1 MLQGLVEGLEHR
13 GLELPARQAE
23 GLWCYGGLLDGRLVQ
38 DLKEAVQFRL
48 QGGLGL
54 VEEKEDEVLEGQV
67 ALPGEILRALPM
79 VGDEVGVI
87 QQIG

>member
-1 MLQGLVEGLEHR
+1 M
-13 GLELPARQAE
+13 
-23 GLWCYGGLLDGRLVQ
+23 Q